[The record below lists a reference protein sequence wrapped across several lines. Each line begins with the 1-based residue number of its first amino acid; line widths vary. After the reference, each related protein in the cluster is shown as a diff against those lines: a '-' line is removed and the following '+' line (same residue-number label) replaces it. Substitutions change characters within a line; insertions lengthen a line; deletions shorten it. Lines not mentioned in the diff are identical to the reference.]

1 MNEVFHYH
9 QFLRHFENS
18 AEMAGAVFWPDLEKV
33 RFGPKL
39 DSEPNFGTPLLYTVS
54 CVSALR
60 ASVLY

>member
-1 MNEVFHYH
+1 
-9 QFLRHFENS
+9 
-18 AEMAGAVFWPDLEKV
+18 MAGAVFWPDLEKV